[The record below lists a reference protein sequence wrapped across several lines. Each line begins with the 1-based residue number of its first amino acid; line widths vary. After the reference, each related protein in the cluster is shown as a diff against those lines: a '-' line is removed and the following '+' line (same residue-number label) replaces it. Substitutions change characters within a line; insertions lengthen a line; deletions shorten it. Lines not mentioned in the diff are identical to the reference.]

1 MTDTSSR
8 PWTIVNMNGQL
19 DTWTTGHLD
28 NWTMENM
35 NGQLDTWTKHAL
47 IEKDKW
53 LQIFN
58 FFVLDLKWRMLKA
71 PPLISSNLHLDEREK
86 LVI

>member
-1 MTDTSSR
+1 
-8 PWTIVNMNGQL
+8 
-19 DTWTTGHLD
+19 
-28 NWTMENM
+28 M

-71 PPLISSNLHLDEREK
+71 PPLISSNLHLDERER